1 MSEIAPLLQKISET
15 TSRRALWG
23 LVLEYY
29 HAEGARMVSY
39 HAVNPDA
46 SSIAIATDGFPQDW
60 VDTYVASGFASID
73 PIPDSASRIAR
84 PFYWH
89 EIRDLAPM
97 SEENERYL
105 RAMEEARLGDGLAFY
120 VFGPVLQN
128 AYVGLGF
135 GAERLELTGEKIFEL
150 QCVAQ
155 AGHLRFCALC
165 RDLARERLLSEREQE
180 VLAWV
185 ARGKSNSVIAQIL
198 SVSPHTIDAH
208 MRSIYRKLGVADRTS
223 AAIRGLGS
231 GILQYHG

>member
-1 MSEIAPLLQKISET
+1 MSEIAPLLQKISEAA
-15 TSRRALWG
+15 SRRELWS
-23 LVLEYY
+23 LVLDYY
-29 HAEGARMVSY
+29 HSEGASMVSY

-46 SSIAIATDGFPQDW
+46 SSMAMATDGFPQDW
-60 VDTYVASGFASID
+60 VDTYIGSEFVKID
-73 PIPDSASRIAR
+73 PIPELASKLAR

-89 EIRDLAPM
+89 EIRELTPI

-105 RAMEEARLGDGLAFY
+105 EALKSANLGDGLAFY

-135 GAERLELTGEKIFEL
+135 GAEKLDLTAEKVFEL

-165 RDLARERLLSEREQE
+165 SGLAKERVLSDREQE
-180 VLAWV
+180 VLEWV
-185 ARGKSNSVIAQIL
+185 AKGKSNSVIAEIL

-208 MRSIYRKLGVADRTS
+208 IRSIYRKLDVADRTS
-223 AAIRGLGS
+223 AAIRGLGN
-231 GILQYHG
+231 GILNYQG